1 MLRYREGLLSPN
13 FLPIIKAYSA
23 ILQAAAVGGAKAG
36 KNPSFDIPRFWI
48 AGGALT
54 AAVSGEKIND
64 FDVFSPFP
72 ETLSSFLGTPSFTNG
87 NIANHYVDGLKVQV
101 VLNHPAELPGQTI
114 DMFDY
119 TIVMAAY
126 DGKHLVH
133 DDRFFED
140 IAQKRL
146 VANKFGWPLSSLER
160 LAKYS
165 KRGYK
170 PCPFGLLE
178 LAEAIN
184 RLPADFRSNPNIDSL
199 SFYPD
204 GTPRFQGVD

>member
-1 MLRYREGLLSPN
+1 MIVYKEGQFSPN
-13 FLPIIKAYSA
+13 LLPIIKAHA
-23 ILQAAAVGGAKAG
+23 IIMKAAETGASKLNLG
-36 KNPSFDIPRFWI
+36 PVPRFWI

-54 AAVSGEKIND
+54 AAISGECIND

-72 ETLSSFLGTPSFTNG
+72 ETLSSFLGIPSFTNG
-87 NIANHYVDGLKVQV
+87 NIANHYIEGLKVQV
-101 VLNHPAELPGQTI
+101 VLNHAADLPDNTI

-126 DGKHLVH
+126 NGDKLTY
-133 DDRFFED
+133 DERFFED
-140 IAQKRL
+140 IAQRRL

-184 RLPADFRSNPNIDSL
+184 RLPADFRNNPNIDSL
-199 SFYPD
+199 TFYPD
-204 GTPRFQGVD
+204 GRPRFNGVD